1 MAINALP
8 LDDYIQGVVPGEVPS
23 TWPTAALEAQSVV
36 ARSYS
41 LVTDAG
47 GSVFDQYADTRSQMY
62 YGMSRETDRTNAAVA
77 ATNNQVVKYGD
88 KVAVTYYFS
97 TSGGKTENIENV
109 YIGSAPVPY
118 LKSVD
123 DPYDNSSPR
132 HRWRFEY
139 SRAQL
144 DRKLGGWVKGKL
156 RSVKVMQRG
165 VSPRIVRAQIVGT
178 RGTTEVTGS
187 QLRFKLG
194 LYDTWAYFIAITTG
208 QDGQPAPDPAPKD
221 TPPADPNGGTPPV
234 IARAS
239 WMRRIVGPRQL
250 ILTGRVSP
258 KPERVTVQKLE
269 AGRWKTLGVGRTDER
284 GRYSMLM
291 PATGSYRV
299 LANGAVGPATQ
310 IR

>member
-1 MAINALP
+1 
-8 LDDYIQGVVPGEVPS
+8 
-23 TWPTAALEAQSVV
+23 
-36 ARSYS
+36 
-41 LVTDAG
+41 
-47 GSVFDQYADTRSQMY
+47 
-62 YGMSRETDRTNAAVA
+62 
-77 ATNNQVVKYGD
+77 
-88 KVAVTYYFS
+88 
-97 TSGGKTENIENV
+97 
-109 YIGSAPVPY
+109 
-118 LKSVD
+118 
-123 DPYDNSSPR
+123 
-132 HRWRFEY
+132 
-139 SRAQL
+139 
-144 DRKLGGWVKGKL
+144 
-156 RSVKVMQRG
+156 MQRG